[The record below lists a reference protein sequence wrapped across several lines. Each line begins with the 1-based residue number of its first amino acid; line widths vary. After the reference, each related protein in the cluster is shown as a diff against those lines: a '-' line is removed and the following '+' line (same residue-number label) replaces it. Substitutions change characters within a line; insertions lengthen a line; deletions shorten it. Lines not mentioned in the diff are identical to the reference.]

1 MLFVPATVARL
12 HGVIRAKRG
21 DGVPAAQ
28 RAAYNAHI
36 GTLIGETA
44 DLADQAGK
52 DAQAFLQKAALDIVT
67 QLGKV
72 RPGSWTEARMG
83 EIVEDIGHMAE
94 SLGVS
99 LDSELAA
106 AQAAFAE
113 RGATEVL
120 SGIREADVRTS
131 SGAALA
137 QAVARFP
144 GLDSVVVNALGGF
157 RSDLITVLA
166 EDTRQA
172 IAERVAL
179 GIVTG
184 QSQLET
190 LQQIEALIVAAPEG
204 DASIFGTIWN
214 RAYVIQVT
222 ESGRAY
228 SVAKRARGIQLNE
241 LFEGALMHRW
251 ADVGDSR
258 TRPAHKEAGSRPP
271 IPFKQRFVVD
281 SGKNRCELLYPR
293 DPAGKGSRQAVA
305 RNTIGCRCAEQQ
317 ELPANGAVYDKP
329 ASSPADDVAQAI
341 GKAESGVEK
350 LMSSAGARL
359 LPAHHGGARWPS
371 NFLPSLRALLIRT
384 PAPRPGPR
392 PQHRSSAT
400 SWGAGDSESRRWAA

>member
-1 MLFVPATVARL
+1 MLFVPATFAR
-12 HGVIRAKRG
+12 IRAKRG
-21 DGVPAAQ
+21 DGVPAEQ
-28 RAAYNAHI
+28 RNAYNKHI

-52 DAQAFLQKAALDIVT
+52 DAQSFLQKAALDIVN

-258 TRPAHKEAGSRPP
+258 TRADHKEAGSRPP
-271 IPFKQRFVVD
+271 IPFKQRFVVG
-281 SGKNRCELLYPR
+281 SGKRRCELLYPR

-305 RNTIGCRCAEQQ
+305 SQTIGCRCAEQQ
-317 ELPANGAVYDKP
+317 ELPASGAVYDKP

-350 LMSSAGARL
+350 IMSSAGRRV
-359 LPAHHGGARWPS
+359 LPVSHGESRWPV
-371 NFLPSLRALLIRT
+371 NFLPNLRALLTRT
-384 PAPRPGPR
+384 PARRPGPR

-400 SWGAGDSESRRWAA
+400 SWGAGASESQRWAA

>member
-1 MLFVPATVARL
+1 MLLVPLQYAR
-12 HGVIRAKRG
+12 IRAKRG
-21 DGVPAAQ
+21 DGVPAEQ
-28 RAAYNAHI
+28 RNAYNKHI
-36 GTLIGETA
+36 GALIGETA

-52 DAQAFLQKAALDIVT
+52 SAQDFLQKATIDIVD
-67 QLGKV
+67 QLAKV

-99 LDSELAA
+99 IDAELAA

-120 SGIREADVRTS
+120 SGIAEADVRTS
-131 SGAALA
+131 SGASLA

-157 RSDLITVLA
+157 RSDLITVLVD
-166 EDTRQA
+166 DTRQA

-258 TRPAHKEAGSRPP
+258 TRPAHREAGARPA
-271 IPFKQRFVVD
+271 IPFKQRFVID
-281 SGKNRCELLYPR
+281 GGKNRCELLYPR

-341 GKAESGVEK
+341 GKAESGVDK
-350 LMSSAGARL
+350 LMSSAGARV
-359 LPAHHGGARWPS
+359 LPAHHGGPRWPA
-371 NFLPSLRALLIRT
+371 NFLPSWRAWLT
-384 PAPRPGPR
+384 PRSRHPERPRPINR
-392 PQHRSSAT
+392 SAT
-400 SWGAGDSESRRWAA
+400 SSGGSAWV